1 MVKKDKKLWKYG
13 KYSDRTKDT
22 LLASS
27 DHPKILFCVDGY
39 MLQSVSNLLNTVTV
53 YYRGY
58 QITPL
63 NYGEEAIAFFLD
75 QLHDPE
81 PEPPK
86 TWAVAKHALNL
97 CGEYRSGIIEELI
110 RGQLDSVVDQ
120 APWEIFCLANGHD
133 DIRLA
138 KKSLRVM
145 SKDQQ
150 FRTMSLNNLGLEEAA
165 KPSLSYL
172 LGLLKV
178 MGPSNHDLPRIA
190 QDFAPLS

>member
-1 MVKKDKKLWKYG
+1 MSKRDKKLWKY
-13 KYSDRTKDT
+13 KS
-22 LLASS
+22 
-27 DHPKILFCVDGY
+27 Y
-39 MLQSVSNLLNTVTV
+39 MLQSVSNILNTATV
-53 YYRGY
+53 SYKGY

-63 NYGEEAIAFFLD
+63 NYGEEVIAFFLE
-75 QLHDPE
+75 QLYNAE

-97 CGEYRSGIIEELI
+97 CRDYRSGIIEELI

-120 APWEIFCLANGHD
+120 APWEIFCLASLHD
-133 DIRLA
+133 DMRLA

-145 SKDQQ
+145 HKDRQ
-150 FRTMSLNNLGLEEAA
+150 FRIMSLNNLRLEEAA

-178 MGPSNHDLPRIA
+178 MDPSNHDWRRIA
-190 QDFAPLS
+190 QDFAPLL